1 MFRTLVRM
9 LDTISD
15 KLTALDTAWE
25 KKKPEVEDFIID
37 RLLDLEE
44 TITITVEALTWMGE
58 GAKNTALKVAKV
70 SRCTY
75 KAIKAIAVFTLPIVR
90 KSAVNASMKLY
101 EALRDIHGN
110 LAPVRSD
117 LESRV
122 YHAWE
127 FREELLKEARA

>member
-1 MFRTLVRM
+1 MFKTLAKIF
-9 LDTISD
+9 DSISK
-15 KLTALDTAWE
+15 KLIALDTAWE

-44 TITITVEALTWMGE
+44 TITVTIEAVTWMGE

-75 KAIKAIAVFTLPIVR
+75 KAIKAIAVFTLPVIR
-90 KSAVNASMKLY
+90 KSAVNTSMRLY
-101 EALRDIHGN
+101 EALRAIYGN
-110 LAPVRSD
+110 LAPVRSN

-127 FREELLKEARA
+127 FREELLREARA